1 MCLAIPGKVV
11 GTFARDGMQM
21 ARVQFGGI
29 TREACLA
36 YVPEARIGE
45 YVLVHVGFAISRVD
59 EDEAQRTYQALAE
72 LDQLSELETPEIG
85 EEDRQT
91 ESGT

>member
-36 YVPEARIGE
+36 YVPETRIGE

-59 EDEAQRTYQALAE
+59 EDEAQRT
-72 LDQLSELETPEIG
+72 DQLSELETPEIG